1 MRYVVLS
8 LVLAL
13 AAVTAIGG
21 CDSDDSGSGTIA
33 QGSNTVPAS
42 GDVTLA
48 NVTATVPGTLQGTFT
63 WTGAPTELV
72 GAFFHVTPADTLGIT
87 HSPSPVV
94 CTVAVTSAR
103 VAAGEAWQF
112 RVYNS
117 TASDATV
124 EYAVTFVAD

>member
-42 GDVTLA
+42 GDVILA
-48 NVTATVPGTLQGTFT
+48 NVTASVPGTLQGEFT
-63 WTGAPTELV
+63 WTGDPTELV
-72 GAFFHVTPADTLGIT
+72 GAFLHVAPAEMLGIT

-112 RVYNS
+112 AAFNSSS
-117 TASDATV
+117 TAVTV
-124 EYAVTFVAD
+124 QYRVTFTPD